1 MPIATRR
8 TSSEG
13 PGEEK
18 GRGRGRG
25 GRVAG
30 STLHC
35 MACIFCLQLAKS
47 WSLALFSS
55 TDVAATVA
63 AGQKAEK

>member
-1 MPIATRR
+1 MPIATRK
-8 TSSEG
+8 TSSDG

-25 GRVAG
+25 RGAG